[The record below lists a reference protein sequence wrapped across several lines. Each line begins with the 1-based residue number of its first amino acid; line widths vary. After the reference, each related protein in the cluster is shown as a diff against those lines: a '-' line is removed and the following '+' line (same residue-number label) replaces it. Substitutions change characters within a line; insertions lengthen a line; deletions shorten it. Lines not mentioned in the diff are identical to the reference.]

1 MKLPKARKRGESYR
15 IELMF
20 NGKRI
25 SATRDTEK
33 ECEQWAALKLL
44 ELKTG
49 QAQEEKGIKPALPFK
64 QLCEKYY
71 IERGSKLKS
80 NPMIKNKLD
89 NIDRILG
96 DLATKSIYEF
106 KPADIVRWR
115 NKRILEVQSST
126 VLREF
131 AMFSSIFSYAQKELF
146 LIESNVWKLVT
157 KPDKG
162 KARNQRITPEDQAAI
177 LARSKWDNINPPQ
190 NMQNYVGWSMLFAL
204 ETAMRQGEILAMRRK
219 DLRDGF
225 IHLPMTKNGETRD
238 VPLSKEA
245 KRLLSLIPAENDIL
259 VPVKVKTFK
268 RTWVRMRDQ
277 AELSHINF
285 HDTRHEAITRM
296 VRDRRL
302 PVEILAKI
310 TGHKTIGVLINT
322 YYNPDAQD
330 LVAAFNEKES

>member
-33 ECEQWAALKLL
+33 ECEQWTALKLL

-49 QAQEEKGIKPALPFK
+49 QAQEEKGIKPPLPFK

-71 IERGSKLKS
+71 TERGSKLKS
-80 NPMIKNKLD
+80 NYVIRNKLD

-115 NKRILEVQSST
+115 NKRVLEVQSST
-126 VLREF
+126 ALREF
-131 AMFSSIFSYAQKELF
+131 AMFASIFAYAQKELF
-146 LIESNVWKLVT
+146 LIESNVWQSVV
-157 KPDKG
+157 KPNKG
-162 KARNQRITPEDQAAI
+162 KARSQRITPEDQAAI
-177 LARSKWDNINPPQ
+177 LARSKWDNLTLPK
-190 NMQNYVGWSMLFAL
+190 NMQNYVGWAMLFAL

-219 DLRDGF
+219 DLQDSF
-225 IHLPMTKNGETRD
+225 IHLPMTKNGESRN

-245 KRLLSLIPAENDIL
+245 KRLISLLPPNNDVL

-268 RTWVRMRDQ
+268 RTWIRMRDE
-277 AELSHINF
+277 ALLNHINF

-296 VRDRRL
+296 VRDRKL

-310 TGHKTIGVLINT
+310 TGHKTISILINT